1 MTFAGSLPEMMIPQ
15 LQTERLIMRGWRLG
29 DFERYADFMADPD
42 VTRHLTGEPMS
53 RADAWRNMAMV
64 AGHWSL
70 RGYGMWAVERKSDC
84 ALLGRVGLH
93 FPDGWPGLEVGWTLG
108 KEYWG
113 QGYATEAARAAI
125 DYGFLT
131 QGVERLLSVIDID
144 NLASQAVAC
153 RVGETKGQQREIG
166 HGGKTFQVDVWSIS
180 RDEWARKA

>member
-1 MTFAGSLPEMMIPQ
+1 
-15 LQTERLIMRGWRLG
+15 
-29 DFERYADFMADPD
+29 
-42 VTRHLTGEPMS
+42 
-53 RADAWRNMAMV
+53 
-64 AGHWSL
+64 
-70 RGYGMWAVERKSDC
+70 MWAVERKSDC

-180 RDEWARKA
+180 RDVWARKA